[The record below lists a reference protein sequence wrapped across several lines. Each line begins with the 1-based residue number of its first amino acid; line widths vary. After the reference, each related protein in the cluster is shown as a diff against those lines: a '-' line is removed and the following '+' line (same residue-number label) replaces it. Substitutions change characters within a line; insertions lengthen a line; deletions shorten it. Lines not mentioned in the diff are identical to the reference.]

1 MKKVLILTLIVCFA
15 VSLGAAAI
23 PLTAASAAEASA
35 DPLDAAFYEAFL
47 TFAGENYG
55 GPLDTEI
62 IRTPLYDIGLNALGA
77 LYSFSLYGEEGYA
90 AVVESGRGGY
100 EVAEM
105 FFSGEQPYP
114 FLPGD
119 MNVFVRPLVY
129 LVYNGGNYY
138 TADTREAVD
147 AETVAALAENA
158 YFGSDSVL
166 NFTSQTVSYVD
177 KTDNEYTLAA
187 RFPNIVEVAGYS
199 YACACIAGA
208 NIIQYYDR
216 YSANL
221 IAGYTPGMAIGPR
234 YMYSLPG
241 SATDAVVGQ
250 LYTDMGTDPSAQGTT
265 VPQFRTGLSTY
276 VTRAGYS
283 VTYTSCM
290 SGTSLSYSAA
300 KNQLDLGRPIALF
313 TFGIEV
319 ATLTE
324 GDGADYLNIYTSS
337 ANHAMTAF
345 GYRDITYT
353 LSGSATS
360 TVNYLVVASGLNAVG
375 KGYLNA
381 NTADL
386 YEALAVNI
394 V

>member
-35 DPLDAAFYEAFL
+35 DPLDAAFDEAFL

-166 NFTSQTVSYVD
+166 NVTSQTVSYVD

-241 SATDAVVGQ
+241 SARRTA
-250 LYTDMGTDPSAQGTT
+250 LYRHGHRP
-265 VPQFRTGLSTY
+265 L
-276 VTRAGYS
+276 RAGHHGPAVQDGTQHLRHARRVLGHIYFVHERDFAELFRGKEPAGSRTPDS
-283 VTYTSCM
+283 VVHV
-290 SGTSLSYSAA
+290 
-300 KNQLDLGRPIALF
+300 R
-313 TFGIEV
+313 
-319 ATLTE
+319 
-324 GDGADYLNIYTSS
+324 
-337 ANHAMTAF
+337 H
-345 GYRDITYT
+345 
-353 LSGSATS
+353 
-360 TVNYLVVASGLNAVG
+360 
-375 KGYLNA
+375 
-381 NTADL
+381 
-386 YEALAVNI
+386 
-394 V
+394 